1 MEQELAERVI
11 NERKGKDMSKFL
23 LTGLTVTAQSLI
35 DRHQVPYL
43 GKRPCIVLYY
53 HGLKLQHSCILYC
66 EQREMLA

>member
-1 MEQELAERVI
+1 MEQDLVERVI

-43 GKRPCIVLYY
+43 GKRPCIQY
-53 HGLKLQHSCILYC
+53 CITMASNSNTVVFYIVNKERC
-66 EQREMLA
+66 